1 VRRRNFHT
9 ETSIT
14 KTQAE
19 SEAGKTEQSV
29 GFALGAHSGYI
40 GVGLIPFSLKPE
52 FMYNIITASHSGTQ
66 FSVKQSS
73 QRDSSSSNH
82 VVLSIRSLHI
92 K

>member
-1 VRRRNFHT
+1 MRRRNFHT

-40 GVGLIPFSLKPE
+40 GVIPFSLKPE
-52 FMYNIITASHSGTQ
+52 FIILASKGSADMLCT
-66 FSVKQSS
+66 
-73 QRDSSSSNH
+73 
-82 VVLSIRSLHI
+82 I
-92 K
+92 